1 MKKLKLMA
9 LFLSATL
16 AFSAI
21 IPVPVFAADKTET
34 GETEETENT
43 PVPYILRTEVAGEYV
58 NNQANVWLE
67 LNKKNSENIAA
78 YQINLRLT
86 CDDGQMLEG
95 YKLDLEFDEALK
107 DAKIKK
113 AEFDGATGVIKI
125 MVAATKNLVK
135 IDGDSHKLP
144 IGKIT
149 LVRPDDDTILQRQF
163 KITVDGN
170 TGNFVTVGTDN
181 KRTAASE
188 KYGEDFQIVSDGTM
202 LGEKITYP
210 LTVKASNGGTVKIV
224 TSDENGNE
232 VEVKDLT
239 KIERGTTL
247 KVIQT
252 ANKGYRFA
260 NIEAKV
266 HGTDEKVGV
275 TGVFTFNMMNPVDL
289 TVTFE
294 EMNEKFNVTVDN
306 GDGEAVV
313 NEYLN
318 REVASVTAG
327 NVEGKKFSHWI
338 NTETGA
344 IVSYDKTYA
353 FVVLNSISLEAVFVD
368 TETEVVPDP
377 FVTMGELT
385 TQVVGGKYR
394 LSFNGQF
401 FLPKDCELVEYGV
414 VLTPDAVSSADEI
427 KIDAQGIRVAKM
439 IAAAKNNVNQYI
451 INVNGVKPGVT
462 RSGRMYVIYKDSNG
476 ETQTIYSN
484 TYATTGVLAPI

>member
-107 DAKIKK
+107 DARIKD

-149 LVRPDDDTILQRQF
+149 LVRPDDETILQRQF

-210 LTVKASNGGTVKIV
+210 LTVKASNGGTVRIV

-252 ANKGYRFA
+252 ANTGYRFA
-260 NIEAKV
+260 GIEAV
-266 HGTDEKVGV
+266 DTSTNTPMTISGS
-275 TGVFTFNMMNPVDL
+275 FTFTMMNPVDL

-306 GDGEAVV
+306 GDGEAIVS
-313 NEYLN
+313 EYSN

-338 NTETGA
+338 NTETEA
-344 IVSYDKTYA
+344 IVSYDKTYK
-353 FVVLNSISLEAVFVD
+353 FIVLNNISLKAVFVEN
-368 TETEVVPDP
+368 TETIEKEP
-377 FVTMGELT
+377 FVTMDSNVT
-385 TQVVGGKYR
+385 TQAVGEKYR
-394 LSFNGQF
+394 ISFSGQF
-401 FLPKDCELVEYGV
+401 YLPNDCTLKEYGM
-414 VLTPDAVSSADEI
+414 VLTSNEITNAEEITKDNPEI
-427 KIDAQGIRVAKM
+427 KKQIV
-439 IAAAKNNVNQYI
+439 IATNKNSVNQFVMNI
-451 INVNGVKPGVT
+451 NGVKPGAT
-462 RSGRMYVIYKDSNG
+462 RNGRMYVIYTKDG
-476 ETQTIYSN
+476 VDVIKYSDTFAHIKLPTN
-484 TYATTGVLAPI
+484 

>member
-107 DAKIKK
+107 DARIKDAK
-113 AEFDGATGVIKI
+113 FDGATGVIKI
-125 MVAATKNLVK
+125 MVASTKNLVK

-149 LVRPDDDTILQRQF
+149 LVRNDDDGTILKRQF

-210 LTVKASNGGTVKIV
+210 LTVKASNGTVKIV

-252 ANKGYRFA
+252 ANTGYRFA
-260 NIEAKV
+260 GIEV
-266 HGTDEKVGV
+266 VDTLTNTPMTVSGS
-275 TGVFTFNMMNPVDL
+275 FTYPMMNPVSL
-289 TVTFE
+289 TVKFE
-294 EMNEKFNVTVDN
+294 EMNERFTVTVDN

-313 NEYLN
+313 NEYSN
-318 REVASVTAG
+318 RENASVTAG

-338 NTETGA
+338 NTETEA
-344 IVSYDKTYA
+344 IVSYDKTYK
-353 FVVLNSISLEAVFVD
+353 FIVLSNTSLKAVFVD
-368 TETEVVPDP
+368 NEEEVTRTP
-377 FVTMGELT
+377 FVTMDSNVTAQLIGD
-385 TQVVGGKYR
+385 KYR

-401 FLPKDCELVEYGV
+401 YLPKDCTLKEFGMI
-414 VLTPDAVSSADEI
+414 LTPDKGLTVDMITLDSS
-427 KIDAQGIRVAKM
+427 IRLQKM
-439 IAAAKNNVNQYI
+439 IATNKNSADQYVM
-451 INVNGVKPGVT
+451 NVNGVKPGVT
-462 RSGRMYVIYKDSNG
+462 RSGRMYVIYTDSNG
-476 ETQTIYSN
+476 KDKTMYSDTFATITLPAN
-484 TYATTGVLAPI
+484 